1 MFTVGW
7 VVPVEEVV
15 VVRLLGRV
23 VVLVGHLFRVPSNL
37 YLDHH
42 QHVPPCSILPSMPS
56 ISPVLG
62 VVVEP
67 CAQQDEDADD
77 ASYDGAL
84 DGDGELL
91 VLVVVVLRIMLLV
104 KSW

>member
-1 MFTVGW
+1 MM
-7 VVPVEEVV
+7 
-15 VVRLLGRV
+15 
-23 VVLVGHLFRVPSNL
+23 
-37 YLDHH
+37 
-42 QHVPPCSILPSMPS
+42 PSMPSEPS

-91 VLVVVVLRIMLLV
+91 VLVVVVLRILLLV

>member
-23 VVLVGHLFRVPSNL
+23 VVLVGHLFRVLLNL
-37 YLDHH
+37 YLDHQQHHDVQCCH
-42 QHVPPCSILPSMPS
+42 QSKS

-67 CAQQDEDADD
+67 CVQQDEDADD

-91 VLVVVVLRIMLLV
+91 VLVVVVLRIMLLM